1 MRQLAVLWF
10 ALEPVALTLN
20 RTQMLWLIS
29 SIRPDEGGL
38 ATDQDGAMA
47 GMFVVRLSARNKRWI
62 AVIGVCVA
70 ALGIHR
76 WAALGASLWLG
87 LPVWVLALIV
97 LQALLTLTAALLAR
111 S

>member
-1 MRQLAVLWF
+1 
-10 ALEPVALTLN
+10 
-20 RTQMLWLIS
+20 
-29 SIRPDEGGL
+29 
-38 ATDQDGAMA
+38 MA
-47 GMFVVRLSARNKRWI
+47 GRFMVRLSVRNRRWI
-62 AVIGVCVA
+62 VVIGVCVA
-70 ALGIHR
+70 ALVIHR

>member
-1 MRQLAVLWF
+1 MK
-10 ALEPVALTLN
+10 
-20 RTQMLWLIS
+20 
-29 SIRPDEGGL
+29 GGL
-38 ATDQDGAMA
+38 ASDEDGAMA
-47 GMFVVRLSARNKRWI
+47 GRFMVRLSARNSRWI

-97 LQALLTLTAALLAR
+97 VQVLLTMTAALLAR
-111 S
+111 SSR

>member
-1 MRQLAVLWF
+1 MK
-10 ALEPVALTLN
+10 
-20 RTQMLWLIS
+20 
-29 SIRPDEGGL
+29 GGL
-38 ATDQDGAMA
+38 ATDEDGAMA
-47 GMFVVRLSARNKRWI
+47 GMFVVRLSARHKRWI

-97 LQALLTLTAALLAR
+97 PQALLTLTAALLAR

>member
-1 MRQLAVLWF
+1 MK
-10 ALEPVALTLN
+10 
-20 RTQMLWLIS
+20 
-29 SIRPDEGGL
+29 GGL
-38 ATDQDGAMA
+38 ATDEDGAMA
-47 GMFVVRLSARNKRWI
+47 GMFVVRLSARHKRWI

>member
-1 MRQLAVLWF
+1 
-10 ALEPVALTLN
+10 
-20 RTQMLWLIS
+20 
-29 SIRPDEGGL
+29 
-38 ATDQDGAMA
+38 MA
-47 GMFVVRLSARNKRWI
+47 GMFMVRLSARNKRWI

-111 S
+111 SSR

>member
-1 MRQLAVLWF
+1 
-10 ALEPVALTLN
+10 
-20 RTQMLWLIS
+20 
-29 SIRPDEGGL
+29 
-38 ATDQDGAMA
+38 MA
-47 GMFVVRLSARNKRWI
+47 GMFVVRLSARNKCWI

>member
-1 MRQLAVLWF
+1 MK
-10 ALEPVALTLN
+10 
-20 RTQMLWLIS
+20 
-29 SIRPDEGGL
+29 GGL
-38 ATDQDGAMA
+38 ATDEDGAMA
-47 GMFVVRLSARNKRWI
+47 GMFMVRLSARNKRWI

-111 S
+111 SSR